1 MVPTGH
7 HDSVNK
13 AWRGILTKEGYKYG
27 CFEGTDWLL
36 FDLNRDPYEQVNLAH
51 NDKYKVLRQKMKT
64 KLEKWIAETGDVFQ
78 LPAEK

>member
-1 MVPTGH
+1 M
-7 HDSVNK
+7 
-13 AWRGILTKEGYKYG
+13 
-27 CFEGTDWLL
+27 
-36 FDLNRDPYEQVNLAH
+36 NLEYLG